1 MIGVHTVVLDT
12 STLTSPSQL
21 AKFSAFHCA
30 SKSRPSCGRTPPRGC
45 RLAGDAAIIRAC
57 PPGAHEPTQR
67 IADSYR
73 AATIKAAW
81 YGPSLAELL
90 TQVSPEFAV
99 TPPIPGA
106 HSISALLQHLLLWNE
121 RIRNVSNT
129 NPLPP
134 WQPEK
139 EWAEPPIPWNELV
152 ARWNQSRDLLEERIR
167 NFPMEDLS
175 QQVLGRSYSCE
186 TMFNGIVQHAIY
198 HSGQI
203 AMVLSMLR
211 SRPL

>member
-1 MIGVHTVVLDT
+1 M
-12 STLTSPSQL
+12 PQL
-21 AKFSAFHCA
+21 SVRVRWGHMNQ
-30 SKSRPSCGRTPPRGC
+30 S
-45 RLAGDAAIIRAC
+45 
-57 PPGAHEPTQR
+57 QR

-90 TQVSPEFAV
+90 RQVSPEFAV

-139 EWAEPPIPWNELV
+139 EWAEPPIPWDELV

-167 NFPMEDLS
+167 DFPMGDLS

-211 SRPL
+211 ARPL